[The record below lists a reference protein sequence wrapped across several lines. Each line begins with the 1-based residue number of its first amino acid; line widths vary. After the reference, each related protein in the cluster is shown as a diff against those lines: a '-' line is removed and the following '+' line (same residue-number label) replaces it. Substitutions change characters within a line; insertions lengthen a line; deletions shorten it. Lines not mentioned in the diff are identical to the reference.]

1 MTSISHMLWF
11 DTQAEEAAN
20 FYVSLFKDG
29 KVTGVSR
36 GPDGKAFVVNFE
48 IAGSR
53 YLALNGGPLYT
64 FNEAFSIF
72 VNVEDQAEVDRLWNA
87 LTEGGGS
94 PGQCGWL
101 KDRYGVSWQIIPR
114 QLGEMMSDPDRER
127 AGRAM
132 EAMLRMT
139 KIDIAA
145 LRRAFEGKPIP

>member
-1 MTSISHMLWF
+1 MLWF

-72 VNVEDQAEVDRLWNA
+72 VNVEDQAEVDHFWDA
-87 LTEGGGS
+87 LTAGGEES
-94 PGQCGWL
+94 RCGWL
-101 KDRYGVSWQIIPR
+101 KDKYGLSWQIVPKA
-114 QLGEMMSDPDRER
+114 LGECLGHPDPEK

-132 EAMLRMT
+132 QAMMGMKKIIVAELEA
-139 KIDIAA
+139 AVA
-145 LRRAFEGKPIP
+145 

>member
-29 KVTGVSR
+29 KITGVSR

-72 VNVEDQAEVDRLWNA
+72 VNVEDQAEVDRFWDA
-87 LTEGGGS
+87 LTAGGEES
-94 PGQCGWL
+94 RCGWL
-101 KDRYGVSWQIIPR
+101 KDKYGLSWQIVPKA
-114 QLGEMMSDPDRER
+114 LGECLGHPDPEK

-132 EAMLRMT
+132 QAMMGMK
-139 KIDIAA
+139 KIIVAELVAA
-145 LRRAFEGKPIP
+145 VV

>member
-72 VNVEDQAEVDRLWNA
+72 VNVEDQAEVDHFWDA
-87 LTEGGGS
+87 LTAGGEES
-94 PGQCGWL
+94 RCGWL
-101 KDRYGVSWQIIPR
+101 KDKYGLSWQIVPKA
-114 QLGEMMSDPDRER
+114 LGECLGHPDPEK

-132 EAMLRMT
+132 QALMGMKKIIVAELEA
-139 KIDIAA
+139 AVA
-145 LRRAFEGKPIP
+145 

>member
-72 VNVEDQAEVDRLWNA
+72 VNVEDQAEVDHFWDA
-87 LTEGGGS
+87 LTAGGEES
-94 PGQCGWL
+94 RCGWL
-101 KDRYGVSWQIIPR
+101 KDKYGLSWQIVPKA
-114 QLGEMMSDPDRER
+114 LGECLGHPDPEK

-132 EAMLRMT
+132 QAMMGMKKIIVAELEA
-139 KIDIAA
+139 AVA
-145 LRRAFEGKPIP
+145 

>member
-36 GPDGKAFVVNFE
+36 GPDGKAVVVNFE

-72 VNVEDQAEVDRLWNA
+72 VNVEDQAEVDHFWDA
-87 LTEGGGS
+87 LTAGGEES
-94 PGQCGWL
+94 RCGWL
-101 KDRYGVSWQIIPR
+101 KDKYGLSWQIVPKA
-114 QLGEMMSDPDRER
+114 LGECLGHPDPEK

-132 EAMLRMT
+132 QAMMGMKKIIVAELEA
-139 KIDIAA
+139 AVA
-145 LRRAFEGKPIP
+145 